1 MFEDVFRCEWD
12 GVVHSQEHNLAD
24 EFCLCGNDDIVVATG
39 TEEGVCWLDQVL
51 AVIGLEDWEGHIA
64 QDIQGT

>member
-24 EFCLCGNDDIVVATG
+24 EFCLCGNDDIVVASG
-39 TEEGVCWLDQVL
+39 TEEGVC
-51 AVIGLEDWEGHIA
+51 
-64 QDIQGT
+64 